1 MSNETREPLAEQGQ
15 ENSVFASIQDAVAA
29 MARGEIIVVVDDEDR
44 ENEGDLIMSAEAA
57 SP

>member
-44 ENEGDLIMSAEAA
+44 ENEGDLIMSAEA
-57 SP
+57 

>member
-15 ENSVFASIQDAVAA
+15 EHSVFASIQDAVAA

-44 ENEGDLIMSAEAA
+44 ENEKQGLK
-57 SP
+57 